1 MKHILSYFILL
12 FCALSTYGQ
21 IHELGVF
28 AGGINYIGDIGPTT
42 YIAPNKPAIG
52 ILYKWNRSPRH
63 AWRFSYMQGDLTA
76 NDIKSEVPSRKARGY
91 TFENKV
97 REFSMGLEF
106 NFMAFDLHDGKKKVT
121 PYVFTGVNYFI
132 YDEIFISNN
141 RSYLDYQSSTFALP
155 MIVGVKAHILENFV
169 VGAELGARYSFTDN
183 LDGSNPENDNFTNWR
198 FGNLNSNDW
207 YVFSGVTITYT
218 FGQNPCF
225 CAE

>member
-76 NDIKSEVPSRKARGY
+76 NDINSEVPSRKARGY

-97 REFSMGLEF
+97 REF
-106 NFMAFDLHDGKKKVT
+106 
-121 PYVFTGVNYFI
+121 
-132 YDEIFISNN
+132 
-141 RSYLDYQSSTFALP
+141 
-155 MIVGVKAHILENFV
+155 
-169 VGAELGARYSFTDN
+169 
-183 LDGSNPENDNFTNWR
+183 
-198 FGNLNSNDW
+198 
-207 YVFSGVTITYT
+207 
-218 FGQNPCF
+218 
-225 CAE
+225 